1 MVVIIVFI
9 VILFI
14 LFTSLIICGKKEDE
28 KNYNDAFNV
37 QFPTYNEIINGISN
51 ANVIDLYYTNR
62 WYGSILNHYEVP
74 RTFIKLDGKEIP
86 IGDGKKMFDVLY
98 EYFIERQDM
107 FLINFSTD
115 ELKIY
120 RINTRK
126 ICSSNGCVGYMV

>member
-1 MVVIIVFI
+1 MVVIIVSL
-9 VILFI
+9 VI

-28 KNYNDAFNV
+28 KNYNAAFNV
-37 QFPTYNEIINGISN
+37 QFPTYNEIINSISN
-51 ANVIDLYYTNR
+51 ANVIDLYYTNK
-62 WYGSILNHYEVP
+62 WYGSMLNHYEVP

-86 IGDGKKMFDVLY
+86 IGDGNKMFDVLY
-98 EYFIERQDM
+98 EYFIERQDI

-120 RINTRK
+120 RINSRK

>member
-1 MVVIIVFI
+1 MVVIIVSL
-9 VILFI
+9 VI
-14 LFTSLIICGKKEDE
+14 LFTSLIVCRKKEDE

-51 ANVIDLYYTNR
+51 ANVIHLYYTNK
-62 WYGSILNHYEVP
+62 WYGSMLNHYEVP

-86 IGDGKKMFDVLY
+86 IGDGNKMFDDLY
-98 EYFIERQDM
+98 EYFIERQDI

-120 RINTRK
+120 RINPRK
-126 ICSSNGCVGYMV
+126 ICSSDGFVGYMV